1 MSSFTNGQ
9 LAILDSLAAQGYAD
23 DVIEAQKRL
32 YEALNS
38 TLTVEEEEDIVEL
51 MEQHEEDMRPML
63 EVTETATPASGG
75 GTKRK
80 RGAPK
85 GPRALPAPDCRCMAR
100 VYGTGHEQCKSRR
113 HKDHGEYCA
122 THGKMA
128 AETEQPL
135 QFKDATADEASKM
148 TTAQLQL
155 GLFHGRI
162 DQPLPTHNAEGERC
176 VFWKGEDTA
185 MIPNWDN
192 PATFLG
198 EETGGWHAF
207 SAEGKKAISLN
218 KRWRAKLEKEG
229 AKELEAAER
238 SAKKADKT
246 ASKEAK
252 KLLLAA
258 SKKKLPKKVNSYF
271 YWLNNSGVRGSITS
285 AIAQQPGRNTVVKS
299 AEITK
304 LAGLMWKA
312 MEPTMKSTWTEKAKA
327 AETKPATP
335 AAVEA

>member
-9 LAILDSLAAQGYAD
+9 LAILDSLAAQGYPE
-23 DVIEAQKRL
+23 DVIEAQQRL

-38 TLTVEEEEDIVEL
+38 TLTVKEEEDIAEL
-51 MEQHEEDMRPML
+51 MEQHELDMRPIL
-63 EVTETATPASGG
+63 EVTEAATPAPGG
-75 GTKRK
+75 GTKRQ

-135 QFKDATADEASKM
+135 QFKDATAEEASKM

-155 GLFHGRI
+155 GLFCGRI

-176 VFWKGEDTA
+176 VFWKGEDIA
-185 MIPNWDN
+185 EIPNWDN

-207 SAEGKKAISLN
+207 SAEGKKAIALN
-218 KRWRAKLEKEG
+218 KRWRAKLEKDG
-229 AKELEAAER
+229 AKELQAAER
-238 SAKKADKT
+238 AEKKADKT
-246 ASKEAK
+246 AAKEAK

-258 SKKKLPKKVNSYF
+258 SKKNVPKKVNSYF
-271 YWLNNSGVRGSITS
+271 YWLNNSGVRDSITS
-285 AIAQQPGRNTVVKS
+285 AIAEQPGRLTVVKS
-299 AEITK
+299 AEVTK

-312 MEPTMKSTWTEKAKA
+312 MEPTMKSTWTDKAKA
-327 AETKPATP
+327 SVSNP
-335 AAVEA
+335 VEA

>member
-9 LAILDSLAAQGYAD
+9 LAILDSLTAQGFPEE
-23 DVIEAQKRL
+23 VIEAQQRL

-38 TLTVEEEEDIVEL
+38 TLTVEEEEDIIEL
-51 MEQHEEDMRPML
+51 MEQHEDDMRPIL
-63 EVTETATPASGG
+63 EVTEAPTSPTGG
-75 GTKRK
+75 GTKRQ

-113 HKDHGEYCA
+113 HKEHGDYCA

-135 QFKDATADEASKM
+135 QFKEVPAEKASKM

-162 DQPLPTHNAEGERC
+162 DRPLPTHNEEGERC
-176 VFWKGEDTA
+176 VFWKEEDA
-185 MIPNWDN
+185 SMRPNWDH

-207 SAEGKKAISLN
+207 SVEGKKAIALN
-218 KRWRAKLEKEG
+218 KRWREKLLKEG

-238 SAKKADKT
+238 AEKKADKT
-246 ASKEAK
+246 AAKEAK

-258 SKKKLPKKVNSYF
+258 SKKKTPKMANSYF

-312 MEPTMKSTWTEKAKA
+312 MEPAMKSTWTDKAKA
-327 AETKPATP
+327 A
-335 AAVEA
+335 AAPVQA

>member
-1 MSSFTNGQ
+1 MSAFTNGQ
-9 LAILDSLAAQGYAD
+9 LAILDSLTAQGFPEE
-23 DVIEAQKRL
+23 VIEAQQRL

-38 TLTVEEEEDIVEL
+38 TLTVEEEADIEEL
-51 MEQHEEDMRPML
+51 MAQHEEDMRPIL
-63 EVTETATPASGG
+63 EVTEAPTPASGG

-85 GPRALPAPDCRCMAR
+85 GPRKELPMDCRCMAR

-135 QFKDATADEASKM
+135 QFKDASSEEASKM

-192 PATFLG
+192 PSTFLG

-207 SAEGKKAISLN
+207 SAEGKKAIALN

-229 AKELEAAER
+229 AKELQAAER
-238 SAKKADKT
+238 AAKKADKT
-246 ASKEAK
+246 AAREAK
-252 KLLLAA
+252 KLLSAA
-258 SKKKLPKKVNSYF
+258 SKKRLPKKVNSYF
-271 YWLNNSGVRGSITS
+271 YWLNNSGVRDSITT
-285 AIAQQPGRNTVVKS
+285 ALAQQPGRNTVVKS

-312 MEPTMKSTWTEKAKA
+312 MEPTMKSGWTDKAKA
-327 AETKPATP
+327 AVS
-335 AAVEA
+335 VEA

>member
-9 LAILDSLAAQGYAD
+9 RAILDSLTSQGFLD
-23 DVIEAQKRL
+23 EVIEAQKRL

-38 TLTVEEEEDIVEL
+38 TLTEEEEEDIAEL
-51 MEQHEEDMRPML
+51 MEQNEDGMRPVL
-63 EVTETATPASGG
+63 EVTEIPTPAPGG
-75 GTKRK
+75 GTKRQ

-85 GPRALPAPDCRCMAR
+85 GPRALPAPECRCMAR

-113 HKDHGEYCA
+113 NKDHGDYCK

-128 AETEQPL
+128 VETEQPL
-135 QFKDATADEASKM
+135 QFKEVTDEEASKM

-155 GLFHGRI
+155 GLFCGRI

-192 PATFLG
+192 PPTFLG

-229 AKELEAAER
+229 TKELEANDRAE
-238 SAKKADKT
+238 KKADKT

-258 SKKKLPKKVNSYF
+258 SKKKIPKKVNSYF

-285 AIAQQPGRNTVVKS
+285 AIAEQPGRLTVVKS
-299 AEITK
+299 AEVTK

-312 MEPTMKSTWTEKAKA
+312 MEPTMKSTWTERAK
-327 AETKPATP
+327 TSVKPL
-335 AAVEA
+335 EA

>member
-1 MSSFTNGQ
+1 MSAFTNRQ
-9 LAILDSLAAQGYAD
+9 LAVLDSLTAQGYPEE
-23 DVIEAQKRL
+23 VIEAQQRL

-38 TLTVEEEEDIVEL
+38 TLTVEEEADILQL
-51 MEQHEEDMRPML
+51 MEQHEEDMKPI
-63 EVTETATPASGG
+63 TDKTADPKHGC

-85 GPRALPAPDCRCMAR
+85 GPRKELPTECRCMAR

-113 HKDHGEYCA
+113 HKHHGDYCA

-135 QFKDATADEASKM
+135 QFKDATPEEASKM

-176 VFWKGEDTA
+176 VFWKGEDEA
-185 MIPNWDN
+185 EQPNWEN

-207 SAEGKKAISLN
+207 CSEGKKAIALN
-218 KRWRAKLEKEG
+218 KRWRKQMEKEG
-229 AKELEAAER
+229 AKELKAAER
-238 SAKKADKT
+238 AEKKATKIAKKAQ
-246 ASKEAK
+246 
-252 KLLLAA
+252 AA
-258 SKKKLPKKVNSYF
+258 TSPKPKKANAYF
-271 YWLNNSGVRGSITS
+271 YWLNNSGVRDSITT
-285 AIAQQPGRNTVVKS
+285 AIAEQPGRLTVVKS
-299 AEITK
+299 AEVTK

-312 MEPTMKSTWTEKAKA
+312 MEPTMKNGWTEKAKQ
-327 AETKPATP
+327 
-335 AAVEA
+335 AVKA

>member
-1 MSSFTNGQ
+1 MSSFTTGQ
-9 LAILDSLAAQGYAD
+9 LAILDSLAAQGYPD
-23 DVIEAQKRL
+23 DVIEAQQRL

-38 TLTVEEEEDIVEL
+38 TLTVEEDEDIVEL
-51 MEQHEEDMRPML
+51 MEQHEDDMRPIL
-63 EVTETATPASGG
+63 EVTEAPTPAPGG
-75 GTKRK
+75 GTKRQ

-85 GPRALPAPDCRCMAR
+85 GPRALPAPECRCMAR
-100 VYGTGHEQCKSRR
+100 VWGNGTGTQCKSRR
-113 HKDHGEYCA
+113 HKEHGDYCA

-135 QFKDATADEASKM
+135 QFKEVPAEEASEM
-148 TTAQLQL
+148 TTAQLQF

-176 VFWKGEDTA
+176 IFWKAQEDKA
-185 MIPNWDN
+185 ERPNWEN

-207 SAEGKKAISLN
+207 SAEGKMAISLN
-218 KRWRAKLEKEG
+218 KRWQAKLEKQG
-229 AKELEAAER
+229 AKELEVAER
-238 SAKKADKT
+238 AEKKADKT
-246 ASKEAK
+246 AAKEAK

-258 SKKKLPKKVNSYF
+258 SKKKTPKMANSYF

-312 MEPTMKSTWTEKAKA
+312 MEPAMKSTWTDKAKA
-327 AETKPATP
+327 A
-335 AAVEA
+335 AAPVEA